1 MLERQNAGMLDS
13 SEPQVDGRKAEG
25 RRLRRRS
32 AIRDRRSA
40 VGMCEIPL
48 CLLIY
53 LLTLFTYF
61 IYLLYL
67 LIYFTYLPEAK
78 QCFQPK

>member
-1 MLERQNAGMLDS
+1 MLERQNAGMLES

-40 VGMCEIPL
+40 IGMCEIPL

-53 LLTLFTYF
+53 LYT
-61 IYLLYL
+61 LLYL
-67 LIYFTYLPEAK
+67 LIYLPEAK
-78 QCFQPK
+78 QCFGTT

>member
-1 MLERQNAGMLDS
+1 MLERQNAGMLES
-13 SEPQVDGRKAEG
+13 SEPQVDGRKAGG

-32 AIRDRRSA
+32 AIRDSRSA
-40 VGMCEIPL
+40 IGMCEIPL

-53 LLTLFTYF
+53 LLYSLIYFIYF

-67 LIYFTYLPEAK
+67 LTRRKTMF
-78 QCFQPK
+78 

>member
-1 MLERQNAGMLDS
+1 MLERQNVGMLES
-13 SEPQVDGRKAEG
+13 SEPQVDGRKADG

-40 VGMCEIPL
+40 IGMCEIPL

-53 LLTLFTYF
+53 LLYLLTLL
-61 IYLLYL
+61 YLLYL